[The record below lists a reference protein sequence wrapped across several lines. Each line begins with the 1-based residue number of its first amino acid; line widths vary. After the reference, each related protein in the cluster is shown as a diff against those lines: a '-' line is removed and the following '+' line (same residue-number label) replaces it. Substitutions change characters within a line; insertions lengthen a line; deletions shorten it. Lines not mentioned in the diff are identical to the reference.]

1 MGFFFLLE
9 PNPGAPLTNP
19 RWGFFFLVLR
29 DSELLVPVGG
39 WGGQSWA
46 PLVWEGGPGAQRCA
60 PPPLPVLP
68 PTPSTHWL
76 WKRLNPRGRCRRRRP
91 TAAGS

>member
-39 WGGQSWA
+39 WGGRAGHRWCGREALGLSA
-46 PLVWEGGPGAQRCA
+46 V

>member
-29 DSELLVPVGG
+29 DSELLVLALEEAESEGEM
-39 WGGQSWA
+39 SEA
-46 PLVWEGGPGAQRCA
+46 PSHCSRLMMAWLSTTSKPSFSTLLSASGRDAEG
-60 PPPLPVLP
+60 
-68 PTPSTHWL
+68 
-76 WKRLNPRGRCRRRRP
+76 PRR
-91 TAAGS
+91 